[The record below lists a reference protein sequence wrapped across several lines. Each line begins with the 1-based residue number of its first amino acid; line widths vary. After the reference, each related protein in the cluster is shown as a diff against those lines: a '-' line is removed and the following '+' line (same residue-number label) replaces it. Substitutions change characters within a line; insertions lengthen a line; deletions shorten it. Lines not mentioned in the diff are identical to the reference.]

1 MTDLA
6 QGVESSSAPGAA
18 GGRPPEPAPPEAAGG
33 RPPESGGMVDV
44 FTDTEIETAAAANPA
59 GYAIAALADSD
70 PRVLTLSAD
79 LSSPLAEFRD
89 RHPDRYIELGI
100 AETNSVSVAAGLAA
114 SGFVPYIFSMSPFGV
129 LKCAEQLRT
138 DVAYNH
144 LPVRL
149 VGRLSGLAMGFFGT
163 SHHAVED
170 IAVARSITNM
180 TVVAPADASAVV
192 GLLRSTADLDGPV
205 YLRIP
210 ERSPTVYKT
219 PPVIGHGEW
228 LRLRSGGDVTLIG
241 HGMGVG
247 LAVRAAAALAADGL
261 EADVY
266 DAAYL
271 KPFDEAALVQTAAR
285 TGRVVTVEEHNEIGG
300 LASIAAAVAG
310 RHGLTA
316 ALRAVALPDA
326 DLEVGVPADL
336 YEYYGLTVAGV
347 VTAALEL
354 IHPARS

>member
-1 MTDLA
+1 MTDVA
-6 QGVESSSAPGAA
+6 HSADASSLQDAT
-18 GGRPPEPAPPEAAGG
+18 GGRPAEQD
-33 RPPESGGMVDV
+33 RMVDV

-59 GYAIAALADSD
+59 GYAIAALADAD

-89 RHPDRYIELGI
+89 RHPGRYIELGI

-138 DVAYNH
+138 DIAYNH

-170 IAVARSITNM
+170 VAVARSITNM

-192 GLLRSTADLDGPV
+192 SMMHSTASLDGPL

-210 ERSPTVYKT
+210 ERPPTVYKT
-219 PPVIGHGEW
+219 PPTIGYGKW
-228 LRLRSGGDVTLIG
+228 LQLHSGGDVTLVG

-247 LAVRAAAALAADGL
+247 LAIRAAAALAADGI

-271 KPFDEAALVQTAAR
+271 KPFDEAALVETAAR

-300 LASIAAAVAG
+300 LASIVAEVTG
-310 RHGLTA
+310 RRGLAA

-336 YEYYGLTVAGV
+336 YEHYGLTVAGV
-347 VTAALEL
+347 VTAARDLVR
-354 IHPARS
+354 PAEI

>member
-1 MTDLA
+1 VTDLA
-6 QGVESSSAPGAA
+6 HGA
-18 GGRPPEPAPPEAAGG
+18 
-33 RPPESGGMVDV
+33 ESGPGMVDV
-44 FTDTEIETAAAANPA
+44 FTDTEIETAVSANPA
-59 GYAIAALADSD
+59 GYAIAALADAD

-79 LSSPLAEFRD
+79 LSSPLAEFRE
-89 RHPDRYIELGI
+89 RHPSRYIELGI

-192 GLLRSTADLDGPV
+192 SLMRSTAGLDGPV

-210 ERSPTVYKT
+210 ERPPAVYRAA
-219 PPVIGHGEW
+219 PGFGYGAW
-228 LRLRSGGDVTLIG
+228 LRLRSGADVSLIG
-241 HGMGVG
+241 HGLGVG
-247 LAVRAAAALAADGL
+247 LAVGAAAALAARGI
-261 EADVY
+261 ESDVY

-285 TGRVVTVEEHNEIGG
+285 TGRVVTVEEHSEIGG
-300 LASIAAAVAG
+300 LASIVAEVAG
-310 RHGLTA
+310 RRGLTV
-316 ALRAVALPDA
+316 ALGAVALPDA
-326 DLEVGVPADL
+326 DLEVGIPADL
-336 YEYYGLTVAGV
+336 YEYYGLTVTGV

-354 IHPARS
+354 ARPAGN